1 MGNIKYKFQ
10 KIKKSY
16 LGFASILLLLLL
28 AAFLLWFNN
37 SNSMQAMPAL
47 VGDVYFEG
55 EYRIALFPD
64 HINLTFCEEGC
75 PPVSLDTENPL

>member
-1 MGNIKYKFQ
+1 MTDLKKCKKVNQTYFQ
-10 KIKKSY
+10 VA
-16 LGFASILLLLLL
+16 GVLLLLLL
-28 AAFLLWFNN
+28 AAFLLWLNN
-37 SNSMQAMPAL
+37 SNSMQAMPAM

-64 HINLTFCEEGC
+64 HINLTFCEDGC